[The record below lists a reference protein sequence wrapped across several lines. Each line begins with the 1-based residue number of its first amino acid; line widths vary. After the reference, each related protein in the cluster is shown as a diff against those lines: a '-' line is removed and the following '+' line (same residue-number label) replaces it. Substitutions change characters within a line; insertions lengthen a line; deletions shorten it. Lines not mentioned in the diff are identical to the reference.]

1 MRETASR
8 GLHRFAVLLAC
19 CVVVLIAAG
28 ALVKSKE
35 AGLSVPDWPL
45 SYGSLNPPRWW
56 EISNVRAEHGHR
68 LIAGTVALM
77 TVALAVGLQR
87 REERR
92 WVRRLGWGAVAAVLA
107 QAVLGGLT
115 VLFFL
120 PPAISIS
127 HAALAQ
133 LFLGLV
139 VSLAV
144 VTSRSW
150 TAPEA
155 IDGALSRG
163 LRGPASLLVALV
175 YVQILL
181 GAVVRHVG
189 AGLAIPDFPLVFG
202 ALVPPRFDFAIG
214 IHYAHRLGALT
225 ITAAIVWIALR
236 AARAPV
242 MPRGLG
248 VPVGA
253 LVALVSLQVLLGGT
267 VVWTGRAVFPNTL
280 HVGVG
285 AALLATSLV
294 LALRARRSARV
305 VAARRALDVGRG
317 AAAAA
322 S

>member
-1 MRETASR
+1 MLS
-8 GLHRFAVLLAC
+8 C
-19 CVVVLIAAG
+19 CIVGLIAAG

-45 SYGSLNPPRWW
+45 SYGSLSPPRWW

-77 TVALAVGLQR
+77 TVALALWTQR

-92 WVRRLGWGAVAAVLA
+92 WVRHLAWGAVAAVLA
-107 QAVLGGLT
+107 QATLGGLT

-133 LFLGLV
+133 LFLCLVVTLAVATSRGWVEEPVAQAGELAHRLRRPATLLVGLV
-139 VSLAV
+139 YL
-144 VTSRSW
+144 
-150 TAPEA
+150 
-155 IDGALSRG
+155 
-163 LRGPASLLVALV
+163 
-175 YVQILL
+175 QILL
-181 GAVVRHVG
+181 GAVMRHLG

-202 ALVPPRFDFAIG
+202 GLVPPRFDPGIA
-214 IHYAHRLGALT
+214 IHYAHRLGALAVT
-225 ITAAIVWIALR
+225 LVVVWIALR
-236 AARAPV
+236 AARSPV
-242 MPRGLG
+242 LARDLA

-253 LVALVSLQVLLGGT
+253 LVALVAVQVLLGGT
-267 VVWTGRAVFPNTL
+267 VIWTGRAVLPNTL

-285 AALLATSLV
+285 AALLTTSLV
-294 LALRARRSARV
+294 LALRSRRSAAAGVDRTRV
-305 VAARRALDVGRG
+305 DVPRG
-317 AAAAA
+317 APAAA